1 MDLSNVSPANLAR
14 CSIGEIES
22 VADIVTG
29 LRYVKSESAKGKGS
43 WLVKEPDELFVSM
56 DGNSLPR
63 SWVGKGLQ
71 FALVGKPA
79 VKLPRFPQASLY
91 QTGTRPAGSLS
102 FIEWGEKGL
111 CLVIATDPN
120 FIADQWLGFVP
131 LDSVKALVIE
141 APKE

>member
-1 MDLSNVSPANLAR
+1 MDLSSINAANLSR
-14 CSIGEIES
+14 CSIGAIES
-22 VADIVTG
+22 VESIVTG
-29 LRYVKSESAKGKGS
+29 LRYVEHKSAKNKGS
-43 WLVKEPDELFVSM
+43 WLAKEADEIYVGM
-56 DGNSLPR
+56 DGDSLPR
-63 SWVGKGLQ
+63 SWVGKGMR

-79 VKLPRFPQASLY
+79 VKLPRFPQASAY
-91 QTGTRPAGSLS
+91 QMGLRPAGSLK
-102 FIEWGEKGL
+102 FIEWGEKNV